1 MKVDWNAL
9 WKKYYPKL
17 SPKEAHAELMQR
29 FPELAELDFG
39 YKQDVEV
46 KE

>member
-1 MKVDWNAL
+1 MKVDWNKL

-29 FPELAELDFG
+29 FPELE
-39 YKQDVEV
+39 KNIEV
-46 KE
+46 KENE